1 MIGKRKK
8 SPGSAEAKKPEV
20 RKRIIQSTQKQL
32 PIKDFANGVIITGD
46 NRMLKMLE
54 VSAVPFINQKVNQQ
68 NLTRQYFENFL
79 KIAPDNFQIK
89 CISTPADL
97 TKQIISMDENI
108 RKEKNEECRRLCE
121 EYRKSL
127 EKAQKNNIER
137 RYFIAFSNEIIGR
150 RSKIEN
156 MSNQI
161 YKLNSYA
168 FRLCESLKN
177 CGNSAKPLNN
187 NDMAGVFYMLMNRNT
202 CRDVPFEAHYEEIY
216 DRYYSEYKKSE
227 QSSPASSIYIA
238 PTEYIAPKDLYFN
251 DKNYVMC
258 DNRYYTFLYIS
269 KDGYPAEVV
278 CGWLNM
284 FIDSFEGVD
293 VDIFFHKKNKRKLKD
308 SLRGT
313 IGHTEMDMSENFN
326 DVSDSFVNAS
336 SKYQSAKFL
345 FNALQAGQE
354 VYDVSVLLTVSA
366 NTIEKITDNIEKIND
381 DAKSY
386 DIKLMNLA
394 FQNEQAFISAL
405 PLNNLDPAIEKKARR
420 NVPQSSA
427 ATFYPF
433 TSFQLIHDKGIYI
446 ADGEGNSPVIA
457 DFWNTRFVTNS
468 LVFMCGMPGAGKTS
482 ALELIA
488 CRGRT
493 MSIPVFIVAPEK
505 MADYSRLCEAI
516 DGQFVYIGPGS
527 KHRINIMDILENSRN
542 AQQENEITYS
552 ATGKKDRSYLASRV
566 ATVFEF
572 LHTNYPDMSQREQ
585 GFLKDAI
592 METYRRKG
600 ISEDNES
607 LWADGNRT
615 HYKEMP
621 ILSDLLDVIEESKKD
636 NETLYYSIKSLTEG
650 DGSHFNGQTNI
661 NVNNTF
667 FVIGTESNSS
677 ATKTLDSFLAEDFCQ
692 MKIREDRTTK
702 TIYIIDEGWAMLNNE
717 FTAKKMFEDARILR
731 GYSCMFVF
739 ATQQMGDVLKSDKG
753 EAIMKA
759 SETRII
765 MKHKDEDIRYIEEN
779 IEISESEKKRIRTFD
794 TGQALLL
801 ANQIRLP
808 IYFNPTEFEKLLTW
822 NDPATLERYGKYIEE
837 KRRLDELA
845 KQKIRAAE
853 NALNIADLL
862 FDPRDAFLKASS
874 SEQYRQEIAEN
885 ALPGLSGR
893 SYLKELS
900 TASIEGQSMEEYRQE
915 LEGGTI

>member
-1 MIGKRKK
+1 MQGKRKR
-8 SPGSAEAKKPEV
+8 SQESAEPKKPVV
-20 RKRIIQSTQKQL
+20 RKKIIQSTQKQL
-32 PIKDFANGVIITGD
+32 PIKDFANGTIITDD
-46 NRMLKMLE
+46 NRILKMLE
-54 VSAVPFINQKVNQQ
+54 VTAIPFINQKVNQQ
-68 NLTRQYFENFL
+68 NMTRQYFENFL
-79 KIAPDNFQIK
+79 KIAPDSFQIK
-89 CISTPADL
+89 CISLPADL
-97 TKQIISMDENI
+97 TKQIVNMNENI
-108 RKEKNEECRRLCE
+108 NNERNEECRRLCE

-127 EKAQKNNIER
+127 EKAQENNTER
-137 RYFIAFSNEIIGR
+137 RYFIAFSNEITGR
-150 RSKIEN
+150 KNKVDNI
-156 MSNQI
+156 SNQI

-168 FRLCESLKN
+168 LRLCDSLKN
-177 CGNSAKPLNN
+177 CGNTAKPLNN
-187 NDMAGVFYMLMNRNT
+187 NDMASVFYLLLNRNT
-202 CRDVPFEAHYEEIY
+202 YKEVPFEVHYEDVY
-216 DRYYSEYKKSE
+216 DRYYNEYKQKE
-227 QSSPASSIYIA
+227 EKPVTSIYIP

-251 DKNYVMC
+251 DRSYVMC

-269 KDGYPAEVV
+269 KDGYPSEVV

-284 FIDSFEGVD
+284 FVDSFEGVD

-313 IGHTEMDMSENFN
+313 IGHSELDMSENYN

-336 SKYQSAKFL
+336 SKYQSARFL
-345 FNALQAGQE
+345 FEALQAGQE
-354 VYDVSVLLTVSA
+354 VYDVSVLLTVSG
-366 NTIEKITDNIEKIND
+366 NSIEEITRNIEQIND
-381 DAKSY
+381 DARSY
-386 DIKLMNLA
+386 DIHLMNLA
-394 FQNEQAFISAL
+394 YQNEQAFLSAL
-405 PLNNLDPAIEKKARR
+405 PLNNLNASIENKAKR
-420 NVPQSSA
+420 NVPQSTA

-433 TSFQLIHDKGIYI
+433 TSFQLIHDNGIYI
-446 ADGEGNSPVIA
+446 ADGAGNSPVIA

-516 DGQFVYIGPGS
+516 DGQFIYIGPGS
-527 KHRINIMDILENSRN
+527 KHRINIMDILENSKN
-542 AQQENEITYS
+542 AEQENEITYS
-552 ATGKKDRSYLASRV
+552 ATGKKDRSYLAARV
-566 ATVFEF
+566 STVFEF

-600 ISEDNES
+600 ITEDNES
-607 LWADGNRT
+607 LWADKEKT

-621 ILSDLLDVIEESKKD
+621 ILSDLLEVIEENKRE
-636 NETLYYSIKSLTEG
+636 NETLYYSVKSLTEG

-731 GYSCMFVF
+731 GYSCMFIF

-759 SETRII
+759 AETRII

-779 IEISESEKKRIRTFD
+779 IEISDAEKKMIRTFD
-794 TGQALLL
+794 TGQALML
-801 ANQIRLP
+801 ANQIRLQ
-808 IYFNPTEFEKLLTW
+808 IYFNPTDFEKLLTW
-822 NDPATLERYGKYIEE
+822 NDPATLNRYGEYIKE

-845 KQKIRAAE
+845 KQKIKAAE

-862 FDPRDAFLKASS
+862 TDPRDAFLKAQSS
-874 SEQYRQEIAEN
+874 NEYRREIADS
-885 ALPGLSGR
+885 ALQGVSGR

-900 TASIEGQSMEEYRQE
+900 TSSVAGQSAEEYRKE
-915 LEGGTI
+915 LGG